1 MATSLE
7 TRIPMLDHRVAKLA
21 WSLPANMKFV
31 MAKVNGFS
39 VKLNRHVPN
48 NLIERP
54 KRDFPIPLGDWL
66 RGPLQGW
73 TEDLL
78 DAHTLTQQGL
88 LTQKLFSTDGKN
100 IYQVNEIGKTGYG
113 LY

>member
-1 MATSLE
+1 MYRS
-7 TRIPMLDHRVAKLA
+7 HK
-21 WSLPANMKFV
+21 
-31 MAKVNGFS
+31 GFLRQ
-39 VKLNRHVPN
+39 VLNRHVPT

-54 KRDFPIPLGDWL
+54 KQGFSIPLGDWL

-88 LTQKLFSTDGKN
+88 FDAKIVQHRWQEHLSGQRDWQNWLWSILMFQQWHSKQGRLT
-100 IYQVNEIGKTGYG
+100 
-113 LY
+113 